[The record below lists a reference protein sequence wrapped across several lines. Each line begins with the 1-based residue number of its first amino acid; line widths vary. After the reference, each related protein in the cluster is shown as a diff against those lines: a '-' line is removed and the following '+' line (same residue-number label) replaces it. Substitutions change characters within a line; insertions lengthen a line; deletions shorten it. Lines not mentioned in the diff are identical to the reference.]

1 MRKDAKLAL
10 LQGVPLFRNLSQKEL
25 LEVSRLTEQLDYR
38 AGSALAMQDAVG
50 KEAFIIV
57 SGSVAVRRNGRNIAT
72 LGPGEVAGEMALL
85 DDGPRSADLI
95 AEEDSVVLYI
105 ARRDFGGLVEQNAK
119 LASKVLRS
127 LAARL
132 READRK
138 LYG

>member
-38 AGSALAMQDAVG
+38 AGSALAMQDSVG

-95 AEEDSVVLYI
+95 AAEDCVVLYI

-119 LASKVLRS
+119 LASKVLRA